1 VESAATGDVPRR
13 RRRPVAV
20 TFVGVL
26 ALGAGVYY
34 LIEGG
39 LRVAEGGSSSRL
51 AAGMVDV
58 ALGVLALGI
67 GLGALRFTSWAWTAL
82 MTWGAIGLTH
92 ELLRHFFYG
101 GESYVSLAIDAAIVL
116 AITPLDIQVAFGVRS
131 RPGLDVSFDRS
142 SR

>member
-1 VESAATGDVPRR
+1 MPHRGK
-13 RRRPVAV
+13 RPVAA

-39 LRVAEGGSSSRL
+39 FRVAEGGSPSRL
-51 AAGMVDV
+51 AAGAVDI
-58 ALGVLALGI
+58 ALGVLALAI
-67 GLGALRFTSWAWTAL
+67 GRGALRITSWAWAAL
-82 MTWGAIGLTH
+82 MTWAAIGLTH
-92 ELLRHFFYG
+92 ELLRHFFYS

-131 RPGLDVSFDRS
+131 RPTADVSFDRS
-142 SR
+142 TH